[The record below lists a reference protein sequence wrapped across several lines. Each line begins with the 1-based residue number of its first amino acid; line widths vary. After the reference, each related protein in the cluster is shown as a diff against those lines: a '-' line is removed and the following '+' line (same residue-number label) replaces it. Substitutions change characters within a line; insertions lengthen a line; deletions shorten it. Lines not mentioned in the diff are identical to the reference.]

1 MLTDSYKKFCYHYL
15 GKRLDDNNAF
25 GFLNHSLR
33 QANVNYSAG
42 FYLSVAIITALLLGG
57 ISLVGY
63 TAIFNIFIGSS
74 SWMVYMG
81 ILTLITSLFPFF
93 IFFYVL
99 RLKISNRKM
108 QINKDLPFALSKMSI
123 LASTGISPVE
133 IIRWMAKGKDSIAK
147 EFEKIVY
154 RLDIESMDI
163 VTALGKMARETPSDT
178 FRESMWD
185 LSNMIHTGGNLD
197 DYLRKKADQTLE
209 LKRDVQKEFIEK
221 LSTYAEMY
229 LSLVVMGVLLGGV
242 AVFLID
248 AMGTS
253 LLGMDGATILSIL
266 AYGVVP
272 VAIFIMSLLV
282 SMMYSTTG

>member
-1 MLTDSYKKFCYHYL
+1 MFIEKYKKFCYHYL
-15 GKRLDDNNAF
+15 GKRLDDKNFFNSF
-25 GFLNHSLR
+25 NQNLR
-33 QANVNYSAG
+33 QANINFSAG
-42 FYLSVAIITALLLGG
+42 FYLSLAIVTALLLV
-57 ISLVGY
+57 IVSFFLY
-63 TAIFNIFIGSS
+63 TVIFKMIIDSS
-74 SWMVYMG
+74 NWMIYTG
-81 ILTLITSLFPFF
+81 ILSLITSLFPFF
-93 IFFYVL
+93 IFFYYL

-133 IIRWMAKGKDSIAK
+133 IIRWMAKGKDSIAQ
-147 EFEKIVY
+147 EFERIVY
-154 RLDIESMDI
+154 RLDIEGMDI
-163 VTALGKMARETPSDT
+163 VTALGKMARETPSDA
-178 FRESMWD
+178 FRESLWD

-197 DYLRKKADQTLE
+197 DYLRKKADQTME

-248 AMGTS
+248 AMNTS
-253 LLGMDGATILSIL
+253 LLGMDGATILSLL

-272 VAIFIMSLLV
+272 LAIFIMSLLV